1 MPKPHLILFKICALL
16 DKQQSFLQ
24 FNDDFFIYLLSTR
37 LSVDEDLSISL
48 IHFELLKLKHE
59 YQMKKLF
66 STKHDD
72 KNAAELATLRFKIRM
87 IEAGIKQVD

>member
-1 MPKPHLILFKICALL
+1 MNCALL

-24 FNDDFFIYLLSTR
+24 YNDDFFIYLLNTS
-37 LSVDEDLSISL
+37 LNVDGDLLISL
-48 IHFELLKLKHE
+48 NHFELLKLKHE

-72 KNAAELATLRFKIRM
+72 RNAANWRL
-87 IEAGIKQVD
+87 